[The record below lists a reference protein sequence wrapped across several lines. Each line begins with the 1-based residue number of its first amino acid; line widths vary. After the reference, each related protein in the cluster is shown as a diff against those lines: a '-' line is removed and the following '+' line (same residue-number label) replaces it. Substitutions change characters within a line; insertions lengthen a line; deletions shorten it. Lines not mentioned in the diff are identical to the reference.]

1 MMVLV
6 GRNVPLDDVQSAMP
20 ESAMPESVMPESV
33 MPETVMP
40 ETVARG
46 GRAVIHRVLASPT
59 ERR

>member
-6 GRNVPLDDVQSAMP
+6 GRNVPLDDVQ
-20 ESAMPESVMPESV
+20 SAMPESVMPESV